1 VYAGA
6 IVVLFLFVI
15 MLVNLKDAL
24 GPRVRVH
31 ATVSAIVGAATTI
44 LLVYVAVSGG
54 LKSSYGR
61 GVDLSAQGGNLQQVG
76 WALYGDYLLPFEI
89 ASILLLVAMIGA
101 IVLARQKYRGDAVP
115 IPPHDALVFSLLLF
129 SVGVAG
135 VLTRRNAIIILM
147 SIELMMNAANINF
160 IAFGLRLHN
169 ITGQVFSVFTIAV
182 AAGEVAV
189 GLAVVL
195 ALFRNRDTV
204 YVDQVHIM
212 KG

>member
-1 VYAGA
+1 
-6 IVVLFLFVI
+6 
-15 MLVNLKDAL
+15 
-24 GPRVRVH
+24 
-31 ATVSAIVGAATTI
+31 
-44 LLVYVAVSGG
+44 
-54 LKSSYGR
+54 
-61 GVDLSAQGGNLQQVG
+61 
-76 WALYGDYLLPFEI
+76 
-89 ASILLLVAMIGA
+89 
-101 IVLARQKYRGDAVP
+101 VP
-115 IPPHDALVFSLLLF
+115 IPPHYALVFSLLLF

-169 ITGQVFSVFTIAV
+169 LVGQVFSVFTIAV

-195 ALFRNRDTV
+195 ALYRNRDTV
-204 YVDQVHIM
+204 YVDQIHIM